1 MKRTFF
7 KRILQTWVM
16 MVVISLPLIAFGAS
30 PVTTS
35 VDRAKHPIR
44 ILAIGNSFS
53 QDAIEQ
59 NLYELAAA
67 EHIPLIIGNMY
78 IGGCTLAR
86 HLHNADK
93 NLPAYAYRKIV
104 GGVKTEKKN
113 VRLEEALKDED
124 WDYISLQQASGVS
137 GLYDTYAASLPQL
150 VAYVKAHA
158 TNKHVKLM
166 LHQTWAYAKTST
178 HPEFPNYQCNQQTM
192 YKAIVEAYN
201 RAAKLVNIKILI
213 PSGTA
218 IQYGRASSL
227 GDTFNRDGFHLNLT
241 YGRYTAA
248 CTWFE
253 TILKKSV
260 IGNPYAPQG
269 MTEEQKTIAQKAAHE
284 AVKKPHQ
291 PCTSL

>member
-30 PVTTS
+30 PVTTT

-104 GGVKTEKKN
+104 GGVKTEKKD

-137 GLYDTYAASLPQL
+137 GLYDTYAASSATARRLCEGSCHQQAREADAAPDMGLCEDVDSSRIPELPMQSADDVQGHRRGVQQSCQVGEHQDSHSFGYCYTVRTGI
-150 VAYVKAHA
+150 VARR
-158 TNKHVKLM
+158 HV
-166 LHQTWAYAKTST
+166 
-178 HPEFPNYQCNQQTM
+178 QQ
-192 YKAIVEAYN
+192 
-201 RAAKLVNIKILI
+201 RRI
-213 PSGTA
+213 PSEPDL
-218 IQYGRASSL
+218 RSL
-227 GDTFNRDGFHLNLT
+227 HRSLHL
-241 YGRYTAA
+241 
-248 CTWFE
+248 
-253 TILKKSV
+253 V
-260 IGNPYAPQG
+260 
-269 MTEEQKTIAQKAAHE
+269 
-284 AVKKPHQ
+284 
-291 PCTSL
+291 